1 MSKRRIAIYIVALI
15 AVFGLC
21 VGLADF
27 KKVRE
32 QTRRQT
38 ISGTDAG
45 QTVQTASS
53 AADAEQKP
61 VVPVGE
67 QDGTNPDGKPDSGQ
81 KTEPGDGNGQE
92 PVTPVSQ
99 NGEGEKDP
107 VTVITEKVTGP
118 DEKQTGDG
126 KGDDSPSGDGKEQG
140 SSKTETGK
148 DPKNTPSVTPVVKNT
163 PSVTPSAKPTPE
175 PVKPEPINTT
185 LYTANEV
192 YYEQPKAGVIRMGYY
207 LRSDPGRTAE
217 RVVKLSVGTPV
228 LITCSCTNLFH
239 EPWYGVR
246 VTVDDVTY
254 TGYVQQSTT
263 ELGDEVTVTEKTMPL
278 LPVTQ
283 IDDPKGRLGGDKN
296 GDGIYVVVLDPGHGG
311 VFSGASHYGTNEKAI
326 NLKTAQ
332 YCKKYLEEHYTNV
345 KVYMTRTGDYVYD
358 SFDADDDLEY
368 RVRYAIDHGAD
379 LILSLHYNAYNGK
392 QSGAMALVARKSNV
406 FEKERMFASYL
417 LKEMKELGIPSAGI
431 KRKESA
437 FTKYLDGTPMDG
449 YLILR
454 LSAEVG
460 IPACIIEHCFM
471 DNRNDR
477 KFWDTEEKIKALG
490 EADAK
495 AIAAFLKLSTEP
507 LKKDEPKG
515 NGDNPGGNGQGE
527 GNEPGGNSQGDGG
540 ESGGN
545 GQSGESG
552 PSGENG
558 QSGESEQPGESG
570 TSGGKGQQDD
580 GGESGGNGQ
589 GEGNEPGGNS
599 QGGSSQTGESGNSG
613 GNGQTGESGESGESG
628 LQEPGGKPT
637 GENPQTEEGEE
648 V

>member
-1 MSKRRIAIYIVALI
+1 MALGSRARGSEGEFMSKRRIAIYIVALI

-32 QTRRQT
+32 KTRRQT

-67 QDGTNPDGKPDSGQ
+67 QNGTNPDGKPDGGQ
-81 KTEPGDGNGQE
+81 RTEPGDGNGQE

-140 SSKTETGK
+140 SSGTKTGK
-148 DPKNTPSVTPVVKNT
+148 DLKNTPSVTPAVKNTPSVTPGVKST

-283 IDDPKGRLGGDKN
+283 IEDPKGRLGGDKN

-527 GNEPGGNSQGDGG
+527 GNEPGGNGQSGESGESGQAGGNGQVGESGESGGNGQSGGNNQQGESG

-545 GQSGESG
+545 GQSGESSETG
-552 PSGENG
+552 GNS
-558 QSGESEQPGESG
+558 QSGESGQQGTDENPPGE
-570 TSGGKGQQDD
+570 
-580 GGESGGNGQ
+580 
-589 GEGNEPGGNS
+589 P
-599 QGGSSQTGESGNSG
+599 
-613 GNGQTGESGESGESG
+613 
-628 LQEPGGKPT
+628 PIA
-637 GENPQTEEGEE
+637 GEE
-648 V
+648 TNGE